1 MCWKTALGEETNEQR
16 RIEVALRKRIAE
28 LEAQSDEYE
37 RQIKELEK
45 EKSKADEKISD
56 QLAKAQQKAENLIV
70 QAELESK
77 EIVKEARRYDKL
89 EGSERVVSN
98 KVLLKKVQLDLK
110 KFGNGSPD
118 FYVRRADMIAFVCAK
133 SAPGFKGGIVTAMIT
148 KHEEAE
154 GSSHFYTLDNCT
166 AATN

>member
-1 MCWKTALGEETNEQR
+1 M
-16 RIEVALRKRIAE
+16 
-28 LEAQSDEYE
+28 
-37 RQIKELEK
+37 
-45 EKSKADEKISD
+45 KISIAIAALTSIVTVGHA
-56 QLAKAQQKAENLIV
+56 LAQTAPLTYPD
-70 QAELESK
+70 
-77 EIVKEARRYDKL
+77 IVKEARRYDKL

-133 SAPGFKGGIVTAMIT
+133 SAPGFKGGIVTATIT

-154 GSSHFYTLDNCT
+154 GGSHFYTLDNCT
-166 AATN
+166 AATK